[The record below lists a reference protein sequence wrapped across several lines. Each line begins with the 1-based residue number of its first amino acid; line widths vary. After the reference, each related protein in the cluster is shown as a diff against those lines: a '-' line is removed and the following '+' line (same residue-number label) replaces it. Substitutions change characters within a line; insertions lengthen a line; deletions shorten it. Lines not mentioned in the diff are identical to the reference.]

1 MAPELPAAIGEITL
15 RPNHEELLLRNPA
28 LGACVSWH
36 LARAFAEMASGEAPE
51 LPYFLVGAAMIF
63 HRPTVEKIHA
73 MRFDSG
79 LIKAVSEQP
88 DVVAGLQSRMENNAK
103 SALVALQ
110 VGCAANILER
120 EGGEGL
126 PAFRSRGSDLPF
138 KVRLGEGSVPRM
150 FNCAK
155 RLGKWFATEK
165 IEGLKQQLRIEF

>member
-1 MAPELPAAIGEITL
+1 M
-15 RPNHEELLLRNPA
+15 
-28 LGACVSWH
+28 SWY
-36 LARAFAEMASGEAPE
+36 LARAFAEASSGEPPE

-88 DVVAGLQSRMENNAK
+88 DVVAGLQSRLENNAK
-103 SALVALQ
+103 SALMALQ

-126 PAFRSRGSDLPF
+126 PAFRARGPDLPF
-138 KVRLGEGSVPRM
+138 KIRLGEGSVPRM
-150 FNCAK
+150 FSCAK
-155 RLGKWFATEK
+155 RLGRWFGSEK